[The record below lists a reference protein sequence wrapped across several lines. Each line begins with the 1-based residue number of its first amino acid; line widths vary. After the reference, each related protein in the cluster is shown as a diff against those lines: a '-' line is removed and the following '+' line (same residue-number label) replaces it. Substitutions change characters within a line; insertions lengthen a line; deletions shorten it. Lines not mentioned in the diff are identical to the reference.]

1 MTAIPIL
8 YLAIGR
14 SHPGGYFD
22 APVGFDQ
29 IVQNPS
35 VWQTS
40 IYIMLSIAMFN
51 YFGLSV
57 TRYLSATSRATIDTC
72 RTLFIW
78 MTSLALSW
86 ETFSWIQVI
95 GFVILVY
102 GTFVYNRVITLPF

>member
-22 APVGFDQ
+22 APAGFDQ

-40 IYIMLSIAMFN
+40 IYITLSIAMFN